1 MQCMKNMNKTII
13 EEDIDNIVKCNDFS
27 ELKNKSVFITG
38 ATGLF
43 GLWLLEFLLF
53 LNKKYDFNISITILT
68 RSYNN
73 FISKYPKF
81 KDYNIN
87 YIENDV
93 VNFKLNKRYDFFFDL
108 VWAKLKNNEYT
119 YDTMISGIKNV
130 INICK
135 DIEVEKLLFISSG
148 SVYGKQPFNILK
160 ITEDTKGIPIND
172 YAKAK
177 KYSEELLLDSKIN
190 IGIARG
196 FSFVGAYMKLDYFA
210 MANFIDSVINNRDII
225 INGDGSPIRSYLY
238 MADAIYWLL
247 TILLKSK
254 NKSIYNV
261 GGGGGGISIYDLAKK
276 VAKQNNNYTG
286 EIKVLGKTNI
296 GVAPERY
303 VPDISKIIKELGVK
317 ENYTLEAAIKRTI
330 EYYKGL

>member
-1 MQCMKNMNKTII
+1 MNKTII

-119 YDTMISGIKNV
+119 YDIMISGIKNV

-148 SVYGKQPFNILK
+148 SVYGKQPSNILK

-261 GGGGGGISIYDLAKK
+261 GGGGGISIYDLAKK

>member
-1 MQCMKNMNKTII
+1 MQCMEIMNKTII

-130 INICK
+130 INICR

-148 SVYGKQPFNILK
+148 SVYGKQPSNILK

-261 GGGGGGISIYDLAKK
+261 GGGGISIYDLAKK